1 MAISALSIHDQTVHR
16 IFSKETNGVDP
27 GIRRIQGWIEEAWA
41 AGYDIEGRDQLKGK
55 LLGTRKWIGAT
66 GQSGSVRSFRCTLTP
81 QTFTPCSR
89 RKAFGV
95 TSVSLARRW

>member
-1 MAISALSIHDQTVHR
+1 MAISAMSMHDGSVHR

-66 GQSGSVRSFRCTLTP
+66 GPSGRLRSD
-81 QTFTPCSR
+81 SM
-89 RKAFGV
+89 
-95 TSVSLARRW
+95 